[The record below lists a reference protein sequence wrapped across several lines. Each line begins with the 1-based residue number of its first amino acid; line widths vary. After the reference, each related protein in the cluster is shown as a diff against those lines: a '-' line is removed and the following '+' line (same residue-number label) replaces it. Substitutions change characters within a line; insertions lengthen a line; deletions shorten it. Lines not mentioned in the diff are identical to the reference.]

1 MSRFSSKVGSSGNQ
15 LSQHKAKLE
24 HHYSKDDLQTARH
37 QNQHLQHAHQQ
48 VQQRQLYHQSTA
60 VCGRPGVV
68 VVPQETKTG
77 VVARSSERGN
87 HQFRRPKELP
97 LPPLSSSVFDHSVPI
112 LVRSGPEPGHMHG
125 QQLQQWPM
133 ASRQTTNPAS
143 TSTPTSTL
151 SSSSSSPMG
160 LSPRPESTSMVMA
173 SSSVSASVFF
183 SSPPVVKGVSLTLE
197 HYI

>member
-15 LSQHKAKLE
+15 LPQHKAKLE
-24 HHYSKDDLQTARH
+24 HRYSKDDLQTARH

-48 VQQRQLYHQSTA
+48 VQQRQLYHQSA
-60 VCGRPGVV
+60 VVCGRPGVV
-68 VVPQETKTG
+68 VVPQETKTAG
-77 VVARSSERGN
+77 VVARSSEGGN
-87 HQFRRPKELP
+87 HQSRGPKELP
-97 LPPLSSSVFDHSVPI
+97 RLPPLSSSVFDQSVPI

-151 SSSSSSPMG
+151 SSSSSSPTG
-160 LSPRPESTSMVMA
+160 LSPRPESTSIVMA

-183 SSPPVVKGVSLTLE
+183 SSFPPLAKAY
-197 HYI
+197 H